1 MIMMIRKQLE
11 FQIIVV
17 VVVVVAKKKVKS
29 MEAKIN
35 SFYGFFFLLTLTHN
49 LSLSSMM

>member
-11 FQIIVV
+11 FQII

-35 SFYGFFFLLTLTHN
+35 SFYGFFSLLTLTHN